1 MSLAV
6 QHMFSKVTHTYE
18 LINRVLTFGLDTVWR
33 KTVSRMVAKRGGT
46 KWLDVCTGTGETA
59 TYLNDRSKENQT
71 VFAVDF
77 SLPMLHEATS
87 KPRTDGIAFTL
98 ADAENLPFP
107 DESFDVITI
116 SFATRNITTNRDDLL
131 QFLREFRRVLKPG
144 GLFLNIETSQP
155 PSSII
160 RKLFHFYARRVIS
173 TVGYMISGS
182 RSGYAY
188 LSSTIRRFF
197 EAEEFAQVIRE
208 AGFKRVDFHRMLL
221 GIVAIHRAVK

>member
-1 MSLAV
+1 
-6 QHMFSKVTHTYE
+6 
-18 LINRVLTFGLDTVWR
+18 
-33 KTVSRMVAKRGGT
+33 MVAKRGGT

-59 TYLNDRSKENQT
+59 TYLKGISKENQD

-77 SLPMLHEATS
+77 SLPMLQEATT
-87 KPRTDGIAFTL
+87 KQETNGITLTL
-98 ADAENLPFP
+98 ADAKNLPFP
-107 DESFDVITI
+107 DNSFDVVTI
-116 SFATRNITTNRDDLL
+116 SFATRNITTNRDNLL
-131 QFLREFRRVLKPG
+131 LFLREFRRVLKPS

-155 PSSII
+155 PSVII
-160 RKLFHFYARRVIS
+160 RKLFHLYARRVIS

-197 EAEEFAQVIRE
+197 EAEEFVKIIRE

-221 GIVAIHRAVK
+221 GIVAIHRALK